1 MRSDTVDTYLNELA
15 ARVPAPG
22 GGAAGALHA
31 AQGAALVGMVA
42 RYSNGSTRPEE
53 ATTVERVRES
63 ADTLR
68 ERALVL
74 AEQDV
79 SAFRGVS
86 RAYRMPRSTP
96 EEKGARSRAIAGSL
110 SEAGRVPAEVV
121 EVAARVADLAEHLR
135 PLCNPNLVSDI
146 AAAAEAAR
154 AAAATSRVNVEINL
168 CSGAEI
174 PNRDEL
180 AGAVAAT
187 DDVLRRAD
195 ETTEAVREQ
204 ILR

>member
-1 MRSDTVDTYLNELA
+1 MRSDTVDTYLSELA

-31 AQGAALVGMVA
+31 AQGAALVAMVA
-42 RYSNGSTRPEE
+42 RYSNGPAE
-53 ATTVERVRES
+53 AEQAPTVERVRES

-74 AEQDV
+74 ADQDV
-79 SAFRGVS
+79 SAFRGVG
-86 RAYRMPRSTP
+86 RAHRMPRSTP
-96 EEKGARSRAIAGSL
+96 EEQDARTRAIAGAL

-121 EVAARVADLAEHLR
+121 AVASRVLDLAEQLR
-135 PLCNPNLVSDI
+135 PLCNPNVVSDI

-168 CSGAEI
+168 GAGADL

-187 DDVLRRAD
+187 DAVLRRAD

>member
-31 AQGAALVGMVA
+31 AQAAALVAMVA
-42 RYSNGSTRPEE
+42 RYSNG
-53 ATTVERVRES
+53 VEGLRES
-63 ADTLR
+63 ADLLR

-79 SAFRGVS
+79 SAFRGVG

-96 EEKGARSRAIAGSL
+96 EEKDARTRAIAGAL
-110 SEAGRVPAEVV
+110 SEAGRVPAEVIA
-121 EVAARVADLAEHLR
+121 VAARVVDLAEELR
-135 PLCNPNLVSDI
+135 PLCNPNVVSDI

-154 AAAATSRVNVEINL
+154 AAAATSRINVEINL
-168 CSGAEI
+168 CAGADL
-174 PNRDEL
+174 PDRDEL
-180 AGAVAAT
+180 AGAVADT
-187 DDVLRRAD
+187 DAVLRRAD